1 MSDEVPG
8 VSLTWLLLLLL
19 APDKLKPSN
28 LIFNHVTLTNVTVP
42 ATASNLEELVATLG
56 SAKVKDDADAGVSS
70 FDIKKGKLPSWR
82 NLPICYFNVFYI
94 TFIIFYCRL
103 WPNWNV
109 KLV

>member
-70 FDIKKGKLPSWR
+70 LF
-82 NLPICYFNVFYI
+82 
-94 TFIIFYCRL
+94 
-103 WPNWNV
+103 V
-109 KLV
+109 KV